1 MPRPYSAD
9 LRERALLACEEGRLS
24 RAAIA
29 AQFRIGETTLYR
41 WLQEWRTEGRG
52 EAKPHAGGVAPHLD
66 AAALEKLRQLV
77 REQND
82 ATLAE
87 YAARLAE
94 QAAVTVSAPTLC
106 RALQKLSLNRKKKPS
121 APRSRIGLRSFNSGL
136 ITSPRSANSTPRSW
150 SSSARA
156 G

>member
-29 AQFRIGETTLYR
+29 AQFRVGETTLYR
-41 WLQEWRTEGRG
+41 WLPAWRTEGRR
-52 EAKPHAGGVAPHLD
+52 EAKPHAGGVASRLE
-66 AAALEKLRQLV
+66 AGALEKLRALV
-77 REQND
+77 VEKND

-106 RALQKLSLNRKKKPS
+106 RALRKLRLNRKKKPFG
-121 APRSRIGLRSFNSGL
+121 PRSRTGPRSSRSAPL
-136 ITSPRSANSTPRSW
+136 TSPRLASSTLRSW
-150 SSSARA
+150 SSSMRA
-156 G
+156 A

>member
-29 AQFRIGETTLYR
+29 AQFRVGATTLYR
-41 WLQEWRTEGRG
+41 WLQAWRAEGRR
-52 EAKPHAGGVAPHLD
+52 EAKPHAGGVPPHLD
-66 AAALEKLRQLV
+66 AGALEKLRALV
-77 REQND
+77 AEKND

-94 QAAVTVSAPTLC
+94 QAAVKVSAPTQC
-106 RALQKLSLNRKKKPS
+106 RALR
-121 APRSRIGLRSFNSGL
+121 PR
-136 ITSPRSANSTPRSW
+136 
-150 SSSARA
+150 AR
-156 G
+156 

>member
-9 LRERALLACEEGRLS
+9 LRERALVACEEGRLS

-41 WLQEWRTEGRG
+41 WLQEWRAEGRR
-52 EAKPHAGGVAPHLD
+52 ACKPHAGGKPPRLDEQALDELCALVA
-66 AAALEKLRQLV
+66 
-77 REQND
+77 EQND

-94 QAAVTVSAPTLC
+94 RAAIKVSRPTLC
-106 RALQKLSLNRKKKPS
+106 RALQNLKLKRKKKPS
-121 APRSRIGLRSFNSGL
+121 GQRSRTGPRSRRNAP
-136 ITSPRSANSTPRSW
+136 ITWPRSVRSILGSW
-150 SSSARA
+150 SSSMRA

>member
-29 AQFRIGETTLYR
+29 AQFRVGATTLYR
-41 WLQEWRTEGRG
+41 WLQVWRAEGRR
-52 EAKPHAGGVAPHLD
+52 EAKPHAGGVPPRLD
-66 AAALEKLRQLV
+66 SGAREKLRALV
-77 REQND
+77 AEKHD

-94 QAAVTVSAPTLC
+94 QAAVKVSAPTLC
-106 RALQKLSLNRKKKPS
+106 RVLQKLRLNRKKNPPGRG
-121 APRSRIGLRSFNSGL
+121 AGPGRDHPGARRLPRQGQPTRPRAAGL
-136 ITSPRSANSTPRSW
+136 PR
-150 SSSARA
+150 
-156 G
+156 